1 MMTTHVRKVGV
12 AGANRQRKKPSTTL
26 TVDHV
31 SKIDKDEAVNFFN
44 ELCDET
50 EPNRITKEGIK
61 RLCRL
66 LDIEGPSSFRGQVM
80 MWKLHALSEPGTIS
94 LKEFLAGME
103 SLNISS
109 CEALKEKAINWRG
122 PNPTA
127 PDFKRKTYEV
137 YLSTFDVVFIALI
150 SLLRVRGDGVR

>member
-1 MMTTHVRKVGV
+1 MSV
-12 AGANRQRKKPSTTL
+12 AKLTKKLATL
-26 TVDHV
+26 THGGYDRQ
-31 SKIDKDEAVNFFN
+31 EAVYFF
-44 ELCDET
+44 EQLCDQSV
-50 EPNRITKEGIK
+50 PNRITIEGIE
-61 RLCRL
+61 RLCDL
-66 LDIEGPSSFRGQVM
+66 LDIQDVCSWQGFVM
-80 MWKLHALSEPGTIS
+80 LWKLQALSEPGTIS
-94 LKEFLAGME
+94 LKEFLEGME

-150 SLLRVRGDGVR
+150 SLHRVRGDGVR